1 MSGIYI
7 WGTGCGAGET
17 AELLG
22 PEIEIAGFVDSFP
35 QSARFLDRP
44 VLRPEALPA
53 LDPALVIVSARQ
65 SDEILERCGQLGLPR
80 DRLLFTKNYLRLA
93 DRNESRARARALLG
107 EERLKRLLP
116 PGRVIREPLNARP
129 SPLPERDLENDYVRL
144 KTLELCCGRLD
155 GVPGAAAELGV
166 YRGAFAACINALL
179 PDRTL
184 WLFDS
189 FEGFDPEEA
198 ERELALGRAGEGLI
212 AAHRNTGAEAV
223 LARMLHPE
231 TVVIRQGLF
240 PASLEGLEERFA
252 LVSLDADLED
262 STYAGLCYF
271 VPRMNPGG
279 YLFLHDWDAPKLV
292 GVRRALARF
301 ERERGGKLP
310 ALPLPDLNGSL
321 VLCF

>member
-7 WGTGCGAGET
+7 WGTGCGAGEV
-17 AELLG
+17 ADLLG
-22 PEIEIAGFVDSFP
+22 PVVEITGFVDNFP
-35 QSARFLDRP
+35 QAERFLEKP

-53 LDPALVIVSARQ
+53 LDPELVIVSVRQ
-65 SDEILERCGQLGLPR
+65 ADEIREQSRDLGLPM
-80 DRLLFTKNYLRLA
+80 DRLLFTKNALSLK
-93 DRNESRARARALLG
+93 DRNESYARAREVLG
-107 EERLKRLLP
+107 EEIVRELLP
-116 PGRVIREPLNARP
+116 AARILREPRSVRP
-129 SPLPERDLENDYVRL
+129 SPLSERDLGNDYVRI
-144 KTLELCCGRLD
+144 KTLELCCRRLD

-198 ERELALGRAGEGLI
+198 AMERERGRAGDGFV

-223 LARMLHPE
+223 LARMPHPE
-231 TVVIRQGLF
+231 RVVIRQGLF
-240 PASLEGLEERFA
+240 PASLDGLEERFA
-252 LVSLDADLED
+252 LVSLDADLEE

-279 YLFLHDWDAPKLV
+279 YLFLHDWDAPKLQ
-292 GVRRALARF
+292 GVRSALARY
-301 ERERGGKLP
+301 EREQGVRLP